1 MKKRTRKKVLIGLI
15 LFAAIVAI
23 GASLNYFFIYLPEKT
38 KLVTMAEEFLQ
49 AQHTAYV
56 LPEEYRKNPAAVTQ
70 EQIDSFVAQ
79 KRELCLQ
86 FVAEGS
92 DLEKRFIDV
101 MYLLID
107 DQLSGQLDI
116 LGTQVTNEK
125 TLDVKIFEDTAS
137 VELYVKIEEQ
147 YGYVKTIYSY
157 EKVGFE
163 KDSSGNWIVVSYNY
177 RPAMV

>member
-15 LFAAIVAI
+15 IFVAIVAVW
-23 GASLNYFFIYLPEKT
+23 ASSYYCFVYLPEKT

-49 AQHTAYV
+49 LQHTSYI
-56 LPEEYRKNPAAVTQ
+56 LPEDYRRNPTSVTQ
-70 EQIDSFVAQ
+70 DQIDSFVAQ

-86 FVAEGS
+86 FVPEGS
-92 DLEKRFIDV
+92 DLDKRFIDV
-101 MYLLID
+101 LYILIA

-147 YGYVKTIYSY
+147 YGYVKTIYCY
-157 EKVGFE
+157 ETIGFE
-163 KDSSGNWIVVSYNY
+163 KDSSGNWIVVLYDY